1 MWKCQPVESLEIQKQ
16 DFHPSH
22 RPWKSLRD
30 SHIPTCTTIPLIIN
44 PELRTLSE
52 KCYPCPRIVLL
63 PMFPAAQ
70 FRRYR
75 VRADTQ
81 LPRVTPRFTPVLLR
95 WGRRKGAESLQGD
108 R

>member
-1 MWKCQPVESLEIQKQ
+1 MWKCRPVESLEIQKQ

-70 FRRYR
+70 LSRDRQEA
-75 VRADTQ
+75 VARARALTS
-81 LPRVTPRFTPVLLR
+81 PPARIEAASPCLR
-95 WGRRKGAESLQGD
+95 IRNH
-108 R
+108 